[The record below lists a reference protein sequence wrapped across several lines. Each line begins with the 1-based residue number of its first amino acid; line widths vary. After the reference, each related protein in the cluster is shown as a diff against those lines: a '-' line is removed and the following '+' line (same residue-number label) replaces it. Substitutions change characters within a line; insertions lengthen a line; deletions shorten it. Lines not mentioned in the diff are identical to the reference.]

1 MEDGIERMMTPEL
14 YNIHYIDE
22 NKKKTVVKELNVKE
36 LNVKELNVK
45 ELNVK
50 TPITTTKNENEL
62 KLKDIKESTN
72 SQSQV

>member
-36 LNVKELNVK
+36 LNVK
-45 ELNVK
+45 